1 MFDILCVFTA
11 SFLGAF
17 SAFLFSLMKEQQS
30 EKQADRE
37 EKLCALK
44 YEQPVPLTVE
54 NLIALREALPP
65 YADMVWCLGYNEH
78 KHLVTLQQGD
88 GQYALQVADGTLL
101 GGPFVMVQLSLPGHE
116 VSIAYTPPGTKKA
129 VNADLWVDEPDSDI
143 INVKDIVSGT
153 LDTSGIVILEEET
166 E

>member
-17 SAFLFSLMKEQQS
+17 SAFLFGLMKEQQS
-30 EKQADRE
+30 EKQAYNRE

-65 YADMVWCLGYNEH
+65 FVGIVWCLGYNEF
-78 KHLVTLQQGD
+78 KSICMLQDGAGKYVLTDANKLFGD
-88 GQYALQVADGTLL
+88 SL
-101 GGPFVMVQLSLPGHE
+101 VMVQLSLPGHE
-116 VSIAYTPPGTKKA
+116 VSIAYTPLGTKKA
-129 VNADLWVDEPDSDI
+129 VNADLWLDLPEPDLQS
-143 INVKDIVSGT
+143 VGRMLSEVRREMG
-153 LDTSGIVILEEET
+153 
-166 E
+166 